1 MIPAPLRLLPSGR
14 VCACGRACERGGVC
28 GWACMAARVCAISRV
43 RGRGRGRACSRG
55 PLSCVVTS
63 VIDVHTT
70 TVCEHVNSLL
80 SLERYSCVVN
90 LGLFLFFFQC
100 FFFFSFFF
108 VRWGIFFFWS
118 LSLPASFL

>member
-1 MIPAPLRLLPSGR
+1 MSVRVDVRASGGGVRLGVHGGACVSDLARTWRG
-14 VCACGRACERGGVC
+14 CGRACSC
-28 GWACMAARVCAISRV
+28 
-43 RGRGRGRACSRG
+43 G

-90 LGLFLFFFQC
+90 LGLFLFFFNV
-100 FFFFSFFF
+100 FFFFFLF
-108 VRWGIFFFWS
+108 VRFVGGFFWS